1 MFLPLNQ
8 TARHGFWGKHLYMN
22 YFDFFNLPIS
32 FQMDEDALRKAFYAN
47 SKKYHP
53 DFYTLEP
60 EDKQAEILE
69 LSTINNQAYH
79 TLSDF
84 DKRIRYLLELKGYWA
99 DEGQNQLPNDFL
111 ADMMDIN
118 EAIMELDFD
127 FDAKKMQETQ
137 QAVAALEQE
146 LWDSVLPVF
155 QQFDRNPDDAAPL
168 AAAKDYYLKKRYLL
182 RIKENLSKF
191 ASL

>member
-1 MFLPLNQ
+1 
-8 TARHGFWGKHLYMN
+8 MN
-22 YFDFFNLPIS
+22 YFEFFQLPIS
-32 FQMDEDALRKAFYAN
+32 FQMDDDALRKAFYAN

-69 LSTINNQAYH
+69 LSTTNNQAYH
-79 TLSDF
+79 TLADF
-84 DKRIRYLLELKGYWA
+84 DKRIRYILELKGYWA
-99 DEGQNQLPNDFL
+99 EEGQNQLPNDFL

-127 FDAKKMQETQ
+127 FDEKKMQETR

-155 QQFDRNPDDAAPL
+155 QQFDQTPDDTSLL

>member
-1 MFLPLNQ
+1 MGFGRKH
-8 TARHGFWGKHLYMN
+8 RHMN
-22 YFDFFNLPIS
+22 YFEFFHLPIS
-32 FQMDEDALRKAFYAN
+32 FQLDEDALRKAFYAN

-60 EDKQAEILE
+60 EDKQTEILE
-69 LSTINNQAYH
+69 LSTTNNQAYH
-79 TLSDF
+79 TLADL
-84 DKRIRYLLELKGYWA
+84 DKRIRYILELKGYWA

-111 ADMMDIN
+111 ADIMDIN

-127 FDAKKMQETQ
+127 FDEKKMQETR

-146 LWDSVLPVF
+146 LLERVLPVF
-155 QQFDRNPDDAAPL
+155 QQFDQKPDDAALL

>member
-1 MFLPLNQ
+1 
-8 TARHGFWGKHLYMN
+8 MN
-22 YFDFFNLPIS
+22 YFEFFQLPIS
-32 FQMDEDALRKAFYAN
+32 FQMDDDALRKAFYAN

-69 LSTINNQAYH
+69 LSTTNNQAYH
-79 TLSDF
+79 TLADF
-84 DKRIRYLLELKGYWA
+84 DKRIRYILELKGYWA
-99 DEGQNQLPNDFL
+99 EEGQNQLPNDFL

-127 FDAKKMQETQ
+127 FDEKKMQETR
-137 QAVAALEQE
+137 QAVATLEQE
-146 LWDSVLPVF
+146 LLDSVLPVF
-155 QQFDRNPDDAAPL
+155 QQFDQNPDDTPLL
-168 AAAKDYYLKKRYLL
+168 AAVKDYYLKKRYLL

>member
-1 MFLPLNQ
+1 MGFGKKH
-8 TARHGFWGKHLYMN
+8 RHMN
-22 YFDFFNLPIS
+22 YFEFFKLPLS
-32 FQMDEDALRKAFYAN
+32 FQLDEEALRKAFYAN

-53 DFYTLEP
+53 DFYTLES
-60 EDKQAEILE
+60 EEKQAEILE

-79 TLSDF
+79 TLADF
-84 DKRIRYLLELKGYWA
+84 DKRIRYILELKGYWA

-127 FDAKKMQETQ
+127 FDEKKMQETQ
-137 QAVAALEQE
+137 QAVAGLEQQ

-155 QQFDRNPDDAAPL
+155 QQFDQNPDDASTLP
-168 AAAKDYYLKKRYLL
+168 AAKDYYLKKRYLL

>member
-1 MFLPLNQ
+1 
-8 TARHGFWGKHLYMN
+8 MN
-22 YFDFFNLPIS
+22 YFEFFQLPIS
-32 FQMDEDALRKAFYAN
+32 FQVDDDALRKAFYAN

-69 LSTINNQAYH
+69 LSTTNNQAYH
-79 TLSDF
+79 TLADF
-84 DKRIRYLLELKGYWA
+84 DKRIRYILELKGYWA
-99 DEGQNQLPNDFL
+99 EEGQNQLPNDFL

-127 FDAKKMQETQ
+127 FDEKKMQETR

-146 LWDSVLPVF
+146 LLDSVLPVF
-155 QQFDRNPDDAAPL
+155 QQFDQNPDDTPL
-168 AAAKDYYLKKRYLL
+168 LVAVKDYYLKKRYLL